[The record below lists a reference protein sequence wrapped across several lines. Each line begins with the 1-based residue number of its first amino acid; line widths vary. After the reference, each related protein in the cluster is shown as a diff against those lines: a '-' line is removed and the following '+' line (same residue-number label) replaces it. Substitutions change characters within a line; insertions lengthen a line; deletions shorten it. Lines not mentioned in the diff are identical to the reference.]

1 MRALMVR
8 KTLASLGASAVV
20 TYETHVAAEHIA
32 NGDVKWFGGSSKE
45 PAQFRYGNGSTL
57 TLGGMDKA
65 TKVMSTE
72 YDICYVQEAT
82 ELTETDWESI
92 TTRLRNGRVSFQQL
106 IADANPEMPTHWLKV
121 RCDEGRTKYIASR
134 HEDNPVLFTEAGDLT
149 PRGAAYMSSLDA
161 LTGVR
166 KARLRHGRW
175 VAAEGLVYEA
185 YSPAVHLRKALGQPP
200 KDWPVWLSVDFGFT
214 NPFVCQFWTRDPDGR
229 LILYREIYRT
239 QGLVEDHAKAIKAE
253 LVRQRHPRVS
263 AVICDHDAED
273 RATLER
279 HLGMGTVAATKTV
292 SDGIQAVQARLK
304 VQGDGQPRL
313 LICRDA
319 IVERDQALKDAAKP
333 QCTEEEIVGYIWDR
347 GTAKAR
353 ERERP
358 RNGRASLPG
367 RRA

>member
-1 MRALMVR
+1 MTKHIYRPRGTCIELFNSRDPQVLFAGPAGTGKSRACLEKVHAMCLRNPGMRALMVR

-149 PRGAAYMSSLDA
+149 PRGAA
-161 LTGVR
+161 TC
-166 KARLRHGRW
+166 
-175 VAAEGLVYEA
+175 
-185 YSPAVHLRKALGQPP
+185 P
-200 KDWPVWLSVDFGFT
+200 LST
-214 NPFVCQFWTRDPDGR
+214 P
-229 LILYREIYRT
+229 
-239 QGLVEDHAKAIKAE
+239 
-253 LVRQRHPRVS
+253 
-263 AVICDHDAED
+263 
-273 RATLER
+273 
-279 HLGMGTVAATKTV
+279 
-292 SDGIQAVQARLK
+292 
-304 VQGDGQPRL
+304 
-313 LICRDA
+313 
-319 IVERDQALKDAAKP
+319 
-333 QCTEEEIVGYIWDR
+333 
-347 GTAKAR
+347 
-353 ERERP
+353 
-358 RNGRASLPG
+358 
-367 RRA
+367 